1 MNIAFALQQ
10 LRRNLAALGMRR
22 LIMLGIAGSVIFGAI
37 AIGSYWIA
45 RSDYQLLYVG
55 LSANDASRIAAVLT
69 EIGIPFETSIDGTKV
84 SVPSSAVA
92 RTRGVLAER
101 GLPASASA
109 GYELFDK
116 IGPLGLTTFMQEVSR
131 VRALEGEIM
140 RTLNSMSGIVSSRVH
155 LVMSEKTSL
164 RQPAYAP
171 TASVVLKLGVSVDRA
186 PVDAVRNIVAA
197 AVPALSTQNVQVVSS
212 DGTVLASGAENT
224 KPSADKVL
232 ALESAFALQLKQN
245 LSQTLTPLL
254 GLDNFQSSVSVRLN
268 ADQSTV
274 NESTFDPA
282 SKVERS
288 TRVVKESGSTKEGLA
303 DPTVSVDQNIPG
315 ATDTAQSRQSQ
326 KASQRRDETTNYEIS
341 SKTIQTTRDGYRID
355 RISLAIVVNKG
366 NLKKPDGTALDEAE
380 TSARLSDLEKIAA
393 SAVGLDPQRGDR
405 VTVVAQSFQGNGAA
419 VLGNDESQGFGAVLG
434 NTASTLVTAATL
446 VLSVLAIIWFG
457 ARPLVRI
464 LIEPPLIENTPALT
478 APVAADSAAPAAI
491 GRSEAIS
498 GNSSQP
504 SPRLELS
511 HNPHLRHQ
519 GGIAPLISQLN
530 DLVSQDP
537 EQAVAVVRR
546 WIKAESV

>member
-1 MNIAFALQQ
+1 MNLAFALQQ

-22 LIMLGIAGSVIFGAI
+22 LIMLGVAGSVIFGAI

-45 RSDYQLLYVG
+45 RANYQLLYVG

-69 EIGIPFETSIDGTKV
+69 EIGIPFETSTDGTKV

-101 GLPASASA
+101 GLPASAGA

-164 RQPAYAP
+164 RQSAYAP

-224 KPSADKVL
+224 RPSADKVL
-232 ALESAFALQLKQN
+232 ALENAFALQLKQN

-288 TRVVKESGSTKEGLA
+288 TRVVKESGSTKDGLA
-303 DPTVSVDQNIPG
+303 DPAVSVDQNIPG
-315 ATDTAQSRQSQ
+315 ATGPAQSRQSQ
-326 KASQRRDETTNYEIS
+326 KANQRRDEATNYEIS

-355 RISLAIVVNKG
+355 RISLAIVVNKA

-380 TSARLSDLEKIAA
+380 ISARLSDLEKIAA

-405 VTVVAQSFQGNGAA
+405 ITVVAQSFQGNGAA
-419 VLGNDESQGFGAVLG
+419 VLGDDESQGFGAALG

-464 LIEPPLIENTPALT
+464 LIERPMIENAPALT
-478 APVAADSAAPAAI
+478 APVSADSAAPAAI
-491 GRSEAIS
+491 GRNEAMPV
-498 GNSSQP
+498 NPSQP
-504 SPRLELS
+504 GPRLELS
-511 HNPHLRHQ
+511 HNPHPRPQ
-519 GGIAPLISQLN
+519 GGIAPLIGQLN

-546 WIKAESV
+546 WIKAESA

>member
-1 MNIAFALQQ
+1 MNLAFALQQ

-22 LIMLGIAGSVIFGAI
+22 LIMLGVAGSVIFGAI
-37 AIGSYWIA
+37 AIGSYWSA
-45 RSDYQLLYVG
+45 RADYQLLYVG

-69 EIGIPFETSIDGTKV
+69 EIGIPFETSTDGTKV

-101 GLPASASA
+101 GLPASAGA

-224 KPSADKVL
+224 RPSADKVL
-232 ALESAFALQLKQN
+232 ALENAFALQLKQN

-288 TRVVKESGSTKEGLA
+288 TRVVKESGSTKDGLA
-303 DPTVSVDQNIPG
+303 DPAVSVDQNIPG
-315 ATDTAQSRQSQ
+315 ATGPAQSRQSQ
-326 KASQRRDETTNYEIS
+326 KANQRRDEATNYEIS

-355 RISLAIVVNKG
+355 RISLAIVVNKA

-380 TSARLSDLEKIAA
+380 ISARLSDLEKIAA

-405 VTVVAQSFQGNGAA
+405 ITVVAQSFQGNGAA
-419 VLGNDESQGFGAVLG
+419 VLGDDESQGFGAALG

-464 LIEPPLIENTPALT
+464 LIERPMIENAPALT
-478 APVAADSAAPAAI
+478 APVSADSAAPAAI
-491 GRSEAIS
+491 GRNEAMPV
-498 GNSSQP
+498 NPSQP
-504 SPRLELS
+504 GPRLELS
-511 HNPHLRHQ
+511 HNPHPRPQ
-519 GGIAPLISQLN
+519 GGIAPLIGQLN

-546 WIKAESV
+546 WIKAESA

>member
-1 MNIAFALQQ
+1 MNLAFALQQ

-22 LIMLGIAGSVIFGAI
+22 LIMLGVAGSVIFGAI

-45 RSDYQLLYVG
+45 RADYQLLYVG

-69 EIGIPFETSIDGTKV
+69 EIGIPFETSTDGTKV

-101 GLPASASA
+101 GLPASAGA

-224 KPSADKVL
+224 RPSADKVL
-232 ALESAFALQLKQN
+232 ALENVFALQLKQN

-288 TRVVKESGSTKEGLA
+288 TRVVKESGSTKDGLA
-303 DPTVSVDQNIPG
+303 DPAVSVDQNIPG
-315 ATDTAQSRQSQ
+315 ATGPAQSRQSQ
-326 KASQRRDETTNYEIS
+326 KANQRRDEATNYEIS

-355 RISLAIVVNKG
+355 RISLAIVVNKA

-380 TSARLSDLEKIAA
+380 ISARLSDLEKIAA

-405 VTVVAQSFQGNGAA
+405 ITVVAQSFQGNGAA
-419 VLGNDESQGFGAVLG
+419 VLGDDESQGFGAALG

-464 LIEPPLIENTPALT
+464 LIERPMIENAPALT
-478 APVAADSAAPAAI
+478 APVSADSAAPAAI
-491 GRSEAIS
+491 GRNEAMPV
-498 GNSSQP
+498 NPSQP
-504 SPRLELS
+504 GPRLELS
-511 HNPHLRHQ
+511 HNPHPRPQ
-519 GGIAPLISQLN
+519 GGIAPLIGQLN

-546 WIKAESV
+546 WIKAESA

>member
-1 MNIAFALQQ
+1 MNLAFALQQ

-22 LIMLGIAGSVIFGAI
+22 LIMLGVAGSVIFGAI

-45 RSDYQLLYVG
+45 RADYQLLYVG

-69 EIGIPFETSIDGTKV
+69 EIGIPFETSTDGTKV

-101 GLPASASA
+101 GLPASAGA

-224 KPSADKVL
+224 RPSADKVL
-232 ALESAFALQLKQN
+232 ALENVFALQLKQN

-288 TRVVKESGSTKEGLA
+288 TRVVKESGSTKDGLA
-303 DPTVSVDQNIPG
+303 DPAVSVDQNIPG
-315 ATDTAQSRQSQ
+315 ATGPAQSRQSQ
-326 KASQRRDETTNYEIS
+326 KANQRRDEAANYEIS

-355 RISLAIVVNKG
+355 RISLAIVVNKA

-380 TSARLSDLEKIAA
+380 ISARLSDLEKIAA

-405 VTVVAQSFQGNGAA
+405 ITVVAQSFQGNGAA
-419 VLGNDESQGFGAVLG
+419 VLGDDESQGFGAALG
-434 NTASTLVTAATL
+434 NTASTLVTAVTL

-464 LIEPPLIENTPALT
+464 LIERPMIENAPALT
-478 APVAADSAAPAAI
+478 APVSADSAAPAAI
-491 GRSEAIS
+491 GRNEAMPV
-498 GNSSQP
+498 NPSQP
-504 SPRLELS
+504 GPRLELS
-511 HNPHLRHQ
+511 HNPHPRPQ
-519 GGIAPLISQLN
+519 GGIAPLIGQLN

-546 WIKAESV
+546 WIKAESA

>member
-1 MNIAFALQQ
+1 MNLAFALQQ

-22 LIMLGIAGSVIFGAI
+22 LAMLAVAGSVIFAAI

-55 LSANDASRIAAVLT
+55 LAANDASRIAAVLT
-69 EIGIPFETSIDGTKV
+69 ELGIPFETSTDGTKV

-101 GLPASASA
+101 GLPASAGA

-155 LVMSEKTSL
+155 LVMSDKTSL

-171 TASVVLKLGVSVDRA
+171 TASVVLKLGVPVDRA

-197 AVPALSTQNVQVVSS
+197 AVPALATQNVRVVSS
-212 DGTVLASGAENT
+212 DGTVLASGGENT
-224 KPSADKVL
+224 RTSPDKVL
-232 ALESAFALQLKQN
+232 GLESAFALQLKQN
-245 LSQTLTPLL
+245 LSETLTPLL
-254 GLDNFQSSVSVRLN
+254 GLENFQSSVSVRLN

-288 TRVVKESGSTKEGLA
+288 TRVVKESGSAKDGAA
-303 DPTVSVDQNIPG
+303 DPAVSVDQNIPG

-326 KASQRRDETTNYEIS
+326 KANQRRDETTNYEIS

-355 RISLAIVVNKG
+355 RISLAIVVNKAS
-366 NLKKPDGTALDEAE
+366 LKKPDGTALEEAE
-380 TSARLSDLEKIAA
+380 TSARLSELEKIAA
-393 SAVGLDPQRGDR
+393 SAVGLDSQRGDR
-405 VTVVAQSFQGNGAA
+405 ITVVAQSFQADAA
-419 VLGNDESQGFGAVLG
+419 VLSDDESQGFGAALG

-446 VLSVLAIIWFG
+446 VLSVLAILWFG

-464 LIEPPLIENTPALT
+464 LIEQPQVATAPALS
-478 APVAADSAAPAAI
+478 APVAEASAATATI
-491 GRSEAIS
+491 GRSEARPAMSQQS
-498 GNSSQP
+498 G
-504 SPRLELS
+504 PRLELS
-511 HNPHLRHQ
+511 HNPHPRHQ
-519 GGIAPLISQLN
+519 GGMAPLIAQLN

-546 WIKAESV
+546 WIKAESA

>member
-1 MNIAFALQQ
+1 MNLAFALQQ
-10 LRRNLAALGMRR
+10 LRRNLAALGTHR
-22 LIMLGIAGSVIFGAI
+22 LIMLGVAGSVIFGAI

-45 RSDYQLLYVG
+45 KSDYQLLYVG

-69 EIGIPFETSIDGTKV
+69 EIGIPFETSIDGTKM

-101 GLPASASA
+101 GLPASAGA

-155 LVMSEKTSL
+155 LVMSDKTSL

-171 TASVVLKLGVSVDRA
+171 TASVVLKLAVPVDRA

-232 ALESAFALQLKQN
+232 ALESTFALQLKQN

-288 TRVVKESGSTKEGLA
+288 TRVVKESGSTKDGLA
-303 DPTVSVDQNIPG
+303 DPAVSVDQNIPG

-326 KASQRRDETTNYEIS
+326 KANQRRDETTNYEIS
-341 SKTIQTTRDGYRID
+341 SKTIQTTRDGYQID
-355 RISLAIVVNKG
+355 RISLAIVVNKA
-366 NLKKPDGTALDEAE
+366 NLKKPDGTALDETE

-405 VTVVAQSFQGNGAA
+405 ITVVAQSFQGNSTA
-419 VLGNDESQGFGAVLG
+419 VLGDDESQGFGAALG
-434 NTASTLVTAATL
+434 NTASTLVTAVTL

-478 APVAADSAAPAAI
+478 APVAADSAIPAAI

-498 GNSSQP
+498 ANSSQP
-504 SPRLELS
+504 GPRLELS
-511 HNPHLRHQ
+511 HNPHPRHQ
-519 GGIAPLISQLN
+519 GGIAPLIGQLN

>member
-212 DGTVLASGAENT
+212 DGIVLASGAENT

-405 VTVVAQSFQGNGAA
+405 ITVVAQSFQGNGAA

-478 APVAADSAAPAAI
+478 APVAADSAAPAEI

>member
-1 MNIAFALQQ
+1 MNLAFALQQ

-22 LIMLGIAGSVIFGAI
+22 LIMLGVAGSVIFGAI

-45 RSDYQLLYVG
+45 RANYQLLYVG

-69 EIGIPFETSIDGTKV
+69 EIGIPFETSTDGTKV

-101 GLPASASA
+101 GLPASAGA

-224 KPSADKVL
+224 RPSADKVL
-232 ALESAFALQLKQN
+232 ALENAFALQLKQN

-288 TRVVKESGSTKEGLA
+288 TRVVKESGSTKDGLA
-303 DPTVSVDQNIPG
+303 DPAVSVDQNIPG
-315 ATDTAQSRQSQ
+315 ATGPAQSRQSQ
-326 KASQRRDETTNYEIS
+326 KANQRRDEATNYEIS

-355 RISLAIVVNKG
+355 RISLAIVVNKA

-380 TSARLSDLEKIAA
+380 ISARLSDLEKIAA

-405 VTVVAQSFQGNGAA
+405 ITVVAQSFQGNGAA
-419 VLGNDESQGFGAVLG
+419 VLGDDESQGFGAALG

-464 LIEPPLIENTPALT
+464 LIERPMIENAPALT
-478 APVAADSAAPAAI
+478 APVSADSAAPAAI
-491 GRSEAIS
+491 GRNEAMPV
-498 GNSSQP
+498 NPSQP
-504 SPRLELS
+504 GPRLELS
-511 HNPHLRHQ
+511 HNPHPRPQ
-519 GGIAPLISQLN
+519 GGIAPLIGQLN

-546 WIKAESV
+546 WIKAESA